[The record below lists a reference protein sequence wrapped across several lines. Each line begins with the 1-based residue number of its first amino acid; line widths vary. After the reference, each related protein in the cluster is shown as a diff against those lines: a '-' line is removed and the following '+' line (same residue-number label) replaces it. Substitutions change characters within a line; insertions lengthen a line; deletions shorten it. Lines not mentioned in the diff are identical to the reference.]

1 MKITIY
7 GTGWL
12 GKPLAEKLVQ
22 NKFEVIAPNW
32 RAKTYQ
38 SIDYWKP
45 MIESPIQVWSIPPR
59 VKQNGPDFYEK
70 ILTEW
75 TSFLQQNQVLKIVF
89 LSSTSVYESSGDLIT
104 EESAT
109 NPESIITKA
118 EQIIINSG
126 LPHLIIRLGGL
137 MGGDRFVAKY
147 YAGKTVERANDPVN
161 YLHQE
166 DAVSFVSEAIQQNL
180 SGIYNLVAPEHPL
193 RKAVVEASCRKHNLP
208 FPVEFKSNENSS
220 KIISAEKISEK
231 LGLSFKHP
239 NPINY

>member
-22 NKFEVIAPNW
+22 NKFEVIAPKW
-32 RAKTYQ
+32 HAQTEKA
-38 SIDYWKP
+38 IDYWKP
-45 MIESPIQVWSIPPR
+45 MIESPIQIWSIPPR
-59 VKQNGPDFYEK
+59 VKQNGSDFYGK

-75 TSFLQQNQVLKIVF
+75 THFLQNYPISKIVF

-208 FPVEFKSNENSS
+208 LPVEFKSNENSS

-231 LGLSFKHP
+231 LGMTFKHP